1 LCEVDDATALATTDA
16 HAGTFAV
23 VSVTDTGVGI
33 DPVAKLNLFDPFFTT
48 KGVGKG
54 TGLGLAS
61 VYGTVRQSDG
71 FVTVESELGHGAA
84 FRVFLPLSA
93 GAVSDPRPRPHDG
106 TTRGSETIL
115 LVEDEDS
122 VRELTREALEGNGY
136 RVITASGP
144 GEALALGED
153 VRYDL
158 LLTDIVMPHM
168 RGGEL
173 ARRLVDERPGLK
185 TLFMSGYLGGEELLG
200 DGEPAAFLQK
210 PFSLDD
216 LAHTVRKLLDD

>member
-1 LCEVDDATALATTDA
+1 TKS
-16 HAGTFAV
+16 H
-23 VSVTDTGVGI
+23 
-33 DPVAKLNLFDPFFTT
+33 LFEPFFTT
-48 KGVGKG
+48 KGVGEG

-71 FVTVESELGHGAA
+71 FVTVESEVGHGAI
-84 FRVFLPLSA
+84 FRVFLPLCTVAASE
-93 GAVSDPRPRPHDG
+93 PRPQHRTG

-122 VRELTREALEGNGY
+122 VRELTREALEDNGY
-136 RVITASGP
+136 RVIAAAGP
-144 GEALALGED
+144 NEALALGQD

-173 ARRLVDERPGLK
+173 ARRLAAERPGLK
-185 TLFMSGYLGGEELLG
+185 TLFMSGYLDGESLLG
-200 DGEPAAFLQK
+200 GGEPAAFLQK
-210 PFSLDD
+210 PFSLSE
-216 LAHTVRKLLDD
+216 LNQTVRELLDA